1 MIEIKTTGNG
11 VAVSVDATLP
21 ELLAFLDET
30 TEQIIKQM
38 AEKEL
43 VEAMAASIVI
53 NKAISNGIDA
63 AMAEAI
69 MERRTP
75 S

>member
-1 MIEIKTTGNG
+1 MIEVKTVGDS
-11 VAVSVDATLP
+11 VMVSVDATTP

-63 AMAEAI
+63 AMAECI
-69 MERRTP
+69 KEGRTP

>member
-1 MIEIKTTGNG
+1 MIEVKTVGNG
-11 VAVSVDATLP
+11 IAVSVDATLP
-21 ELLAFLDET
+21 ELLAFLGKT
-30 TEQIIKQM
+30 IEQIIKQM

-63 AMAEAI
+63 AMAECI
-69 MERRTP
+69 KEGRTP